1 MLKSFCFTGGMQ
13 MSTDYAICIVAAV
26 LLTPVAIILGYV
38 LIRYVAI
45 IVGVI
50 WTAVKSMKR

>member
-1 MLKSFCFTGGMQ
+1 MPCMNNWFYVIG
-13 MSTDYAICIVAAV
+13 VAVIA
-26 LLTPVAIILGYV
+26 PVAILTAIALCY
-38 LIRYVAI
+38 IIFRYVAI

>member
-1 MLKSFCFTGGMQ
+1 

-38 LIRYVAI
+38 IFRYIAI

-50 WTAVKSMKR
+50 WTAVKSIYKDESI